1 MTNYLTSNI
10 KELERDTLKNIKLS
24 KSKNTI
30 RAYKSDFVDFD
41 IFCKKNLLKSL
52 PADYKTVSIFITH
65 LFKNQQKLSSIKRKL
80 VSISAIHKIKGFYID
95 IKNPT
100 IVENFLGIKRQIGVA
115 QKGKRPLTIDNLKK
129 IINSIDSKELCV
141 ARKLRDKTILLL
153 GFAGGFRRSELT
165 NLNYDDL
172 DFVNEGIKIKIKKSK
187 TDQFGEGM
195 IKAIPYFNNEEF
207 CPVVNLKQ
215 MLKTCE
221 INTGGIFRRISKSG
235 KILSNS
241 LTDQNVALILKKYL
255 TIVGL
260 DNINFSGHSLRS
272 GFATASAESGADERS
287 IMNMTGHKS
296 TEMVRRYIKESNLFK
311 NNPLNKVTF

>member
-1 MTNYLTSNI
+1 MNYLTSNI
-10 KELERDTLKNIKLS
+10 RELEKNTLENIKLS

-30 RAYKSDFVDFD
+30 RAYKSDFLDFSN
-41 IFCKKNLLKSL
+41 FCKQNSLNSL
-52 PADYKTVSIFITH
+52 PADYETVSFYITH
-65 LFKNQQKLSSIKRKL
+65 LFNNKKKLSSIKRKL
-80 VSISAIHKIKGFYID
+80 VSISLIHKIKGFYID
-95 IKNPT
+95 IKNPA
-100 IVENFLGIKRQIGVA
+100 IVENFLGIKRQLGVA
-115 QKGKRPLTIDNLKK
+115 QKGKQPLTVENLRK
-129 IINSIDSKELCV
+129 IINSIDINELSLE
-141 ARKLRDKTILLL
+141 RKLRDKTILLV

-172 DFVNEGIKIKIKKSK
+172 DFVDEGVKIKIKKSK

-207 CPVVNLKQ
+207 CPVINLKK
-215 MLKTCE
+215 MLKICQ
-221 INTGGIFRRISKSG
+221 INTGRIFRRISKSG
-235 KILSNS
+235 KVSLNS

-255 TIVGL
+255 TIIGL

-296 TEMVRRYIKESNLFK
+296 TEMVRRYIKETNLFK
-311 NNPLNKVTF
+311 NNPLNKITF

>member
-1 MTNYLTSNI
+1 MNYLTSNI
-10 KELERDTLKNIKLS
+10 KELEKDTLENIKLS

-30 RAYKSDFVDFD
+30 RAYKSDFLDFAN
-41 IFCKKNLLKSL
+41 FCKQNSLKSL

-65 LFKNQQKLSSIKRKL
+65 LFKNKQKLSSIKRKL
-80 VSISAIHKIKGFYID
+80 VSISVIHKIKGLYID
-95 IKNPT
+95 IKNPV

-115 QKGKRPLTIDNLKK
+115 QKGKRPLTIENLKK
-129 IINSIDSKELCV
+129 IVNSINSNELCL
-141 ARKLRDKTILLL
+141 ARNLRDKTILLI

-165 NLNYDDL
+165 NLNYQDL
-172 DFVNEGIKIKIKKSK
+172 EFVNEGIKIKIIKSK

-207 CPVVNLKQ
+207 CPVINLKK
-215 MLKTCE
+215 MLKICE
-221 INTGGIFRRISKSG
+221 VNEGGIFRRISKSG
-235 KILSNS
+235 KVSTSS

-311 NNPLNKVTF
+311 NNPLNKISF

>member
-1 MTNYLTSNI
+1 MNYLTSNI
-10 KELERDTLKNIKLS
+10 RELEKNTLENIKLS

-30 RAYKSDFVDFD
+30 RAYKSDFLDFSN
-41 IFCKKNLLKSL
+41 FCKQNSLNSL
-52 PADYKTVSIFITH
+52 PADYKTVSFYITH
-65 LFKNQQKLSSIKRKL
+65 LFNNKKKLSSIKRKL
-80 VSISAIHKIKGFYID
+80 VSISLIHKIKGFYID
-95 IKNPT
+95 IKNPA
-100 IVENFLGIKRQIGVA
+100 IVENFLGIKRQLGVA
-115 QKGKRPLTIDNLKK
+115 QKGKQPLTVENLRK
-129 IINSIDSKELCV
+129 IINSIDINELSLE
-141 ARKLRDKTILLL
+141 RKLRDKTILLV

-172 DFVNEGIKIKIKKSK
+172 DFVDEGVKIKIKKSK

-207 CPVVNLKQ
+207 CPVINLKK
-215 MLKTCE
+215 MLKICK
-221 INTGGIFRRISKSG
+221 INTGRIFRRISKSR
-235 KILSNS
+235 KVSLNS

-255 TIVGL
+255 TIIGL

-296 TEMVRRYIKESNLFK
+296 TEMVRRYIKETNLFK
-311 NNPLNKVTF
+311 NNPLNKITF

>member
-1 MTNYLTSNI
+1 MNYLTSNI
-10 KELERDTLKNIKLS
+10 KELEKDTLENIRLS

-30 RAYKSDFVDFD
+30 RAYKSDFLDFAN
-41 IFCKKNLLKSL
+41 FCKKNSLKSL
-52 PADYKTVSIFITH
+52 PADYTTVSIFITH
-65 LFKNQQKLSSIKRKL
+65 LFKNNQKLSSIKRKL
-80 VSISAIHKIKGFYID
+80 VSISVIHKIKGFYID
-95 IKNPT
+95 IKNPV
-100 IVENFLGIKRQIGVA
+100 IVENFLGIKRQIGIA
-115 QKGKRPLTIDNLKK
+115 QKGKHPLTIENLKK
-129 IINSIDSKELCV
+129 IINLIDSNELNL

-165 NLNYDDL
+165 NLNYEDL
-172 DFVNEGIKIKIKKSK
+172 DFVNEGIKINIKKSK
-187 TDQFGEGM
+187 TDQFGGGM
-195 IKAIPYFNNEEF
+195 IKAIPYFNNGEF
-207 CPVVNLKQ
+207 CPVINLKK
-215 MLKTCE
+215 MLKICE
-221 INTGGIFRRISKSG
+221 IDTGGIFRRISKSG

-255 TIVGL
+255 TIAGL

-311 NNPLNKVTF
+311 NNPLNKILF